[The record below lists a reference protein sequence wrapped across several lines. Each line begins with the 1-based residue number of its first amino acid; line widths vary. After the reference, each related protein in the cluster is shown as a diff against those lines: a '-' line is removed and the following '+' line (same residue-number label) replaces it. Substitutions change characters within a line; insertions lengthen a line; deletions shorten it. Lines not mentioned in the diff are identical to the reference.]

1 VIEVAASSGPRSP
14 QSETFGFARFPAWQV
29 GARFVC
35 TKCWVRGTHA
45 TCARCGQAALDVGGA
60 GGFTV
65 LDGRWRSYAA
75 FVRGRAMV
83 SPFAAHRLPVV
94 AGLSV
99 AVGLAA
105 AAAPIVGMAV
115 RPQASEPAMFAVA
128 AGMGLICLPFV
139 AMFFGA
145 FLVLYANVCRLLG
158 ALVGLIPTPLGFG
171 RARVNLVAA
180 IFDFIANVLLCPI
193 AVGEAPKRRAVEGGG
208 EVGTLVEPLTV
219 HLRRDSLSFAER
231 FDAWVD
237 GPLTVR
243 VGAMPPRRRGGPTR
257 RAVRVSRAW
266 RCCRRGRGW
275 CWRRAGWCSV
285 SGALSP
291 RRGEGWVRGPLSAA
305 RSAPHP
311 GPLTAPENP
320 AGSAPAPPRP

>member
-1 VIEVAASSGPRSP
+1 MIGVASSGPRSRE
-14 QSETFGFARFPAWQV
+14 SEALAASPAAYAFGFARVPAWQV

-35 TKCWVRGTHA
+35 TKCWVRSTHA
-45 TCARCGQAALDVGGA
+45 SCARCGQAGLDVGGA

-65 LDGRWRSYAA
+65 LDGKWRSYAA

-94 AGLSV
+94 AGLAV
-99 AVGLAA
+99 ALGLAA

-128 AGMGLICLPFV
+128 AGMGLICMPFV

-145 FLVLYANVCRLLG
+145 FLVLYANACRLLG

-193 AVGEAPKRRAVEGGG
+193 AVGEPPKRRAVEGGAG

-243 VGAMPPRRRGGPTR
+243 IGESTR
-257 RAVRVSRAW
+257 RVDFTSGELALDP
-266 RCCRRGRGW
+266 RCGERRPD
-275 CWRRAGWCSV
+275 AS
-285 SGALSP
+285 
-291 RRGEGWVRGPLSAA
+291 
-305 RSAPHP
+305 
-311 GPLTAPENP
+311 
-320 AGSAPAPPRP
+320 APPRWADAPGRAGVARVAVLPAGTRVVLSPGRLVFS